1 MMTDQQSLA
10 NPANEMRYQR
20 LSYFILSL
28 FILDTYISR
37 MQTTTHP
44 VLSLY
49 LFFRYFTRQITR
61 ENKIEGKEEGTPTAK
76 SWLFAYRSV
85 GQLRQRSK
93 NPYVDCCAL
102 SISLSY
108 LYSDAPGL
116 VPNRQ
121 KKRKTKSKRE
131 REKKA
136 PRTTRRYQIGS
147 FVLYRSAHF
156 SFD

>member
-1 MMTDQQSLA
+1 MSVNFWKNQDVQLENFATHCLFDLMFQQKTFIFFLMMMTNQQSLA
-10 NPANEMRYQR
+10 SRANEMRYQR

-76 SWLFAYRSV
+76 SWLFAYRSA

-116 VPNRQ
+116 VPNQ
-121 KKRKTKSKRE
+121 
-131 REKKA
+131 
-136 PRTTRRYQIGS
+136 
-147 FVLYRSAHF
+147 
-156 SFD
+156 